1 MNKKELI
8 KDLEALQTN
17 LMSCSD
23 FRRKY
28 YHQVD
33 NNYLSNMPFLYSNFV
48 HFLDDE
54 DVREKDRWTQVMQK
68 FELAKLIKLL
78 KEDAQIEVLQ
88 NISFLDYSD

>member
-8 KDLEALQTN
+8 KDLEALQTSS
-17 LMSCSD
+17 MSCSD

-28 YHQVD
+28 YDQIE
-33 NNYLSNMPFLYSNFV
+33 NNYLLEIPFLYSNIV

-54 DVREKDRWTQVMQK
+54 DVRERDKWTQEMQK
-68 FELAKLIKLL
+68 AELEKLIKLL
-78 KEDAQIEVLQ
+78 KEDAQLEMLQ